1 MKKILI
7 AAICS
12 LLVCGALFAQSASV
26 EEFCKK
32 LSVHENMVGNFV
44 QEKTIAKTN
53 RSLKSTG
60 RFIFCPEGFVWETQK
75 PFKVSMIV
83 TKKSLIQIGADG
95 KKKIMDGSSNP
106 TFTSISSKV
115 GALFSGDAAVLTNDF
130 TVDYKSANG
139 KWEAVL
145 TPKSKSVAGVMKS
158 ILISG
163 SESANEAT
171 IEKIVMT
178 ESNNNTTGYYLSE
191 QRYPKELSANE
202 KAYFAEK

>member
-12 LLVCGALFAQSASV
+12 LFACGALFAQSASV

-106 TFTSISSKV
+106 TFTSISDPWAYNVETPPPWSIITILPYEYEYV
-115 GALFSGDAAVLTNDF
+115 ALVTIPSFAAI
-130 TVDYKSANG
+130 A
-139 KWEAVL
+139 
-145 TPKSKSVAGVMKS
+145 
-158 ILISG
+158 
-163 SESANEAT
+163 
-171 IEKIVMT
+171 
-178 ESNNNTTGYYLSE
+178 
-191 QRYPKELSANE
+191 
-202 KAYFAEK
+202 